1 MIVYQDSEIVVC
13 IKKRGLISQEAVSG
27 TQSMVSLLRE
37 ECACQIYPVHRLDK
51 EVGGLMVYAKTKESA
66 GVLSKQVSDRTM
78 KKCYLAVTQGLLAA
92 PEEKMEDLLFF
103 DKSKNKSFVV
113 KRERKGVKKAI
124 LNYRLLTALED
135 KALYFVCLETGR
147 THQIR
152 VQFASRGLPL
162 LGDKKYGSK
171 ISSQIGLYSC
181 KLTFNHPKTKKEMTF
196 TSIPNE
202 DAFQW
207 FNDMELSF

>member
-92 PEEKMEDLLFF
+92 PEGKMEDLLFF

-113 KRERKGVKKAI
+113 KRERKGVKKAV

-171 ISSQIGLYSC
+171 ISSHIGLYSC
-181 KLTFNHPKTKKEMTF
+181 KLTFNHPKTGKEMTF